1 MIKHTIRA
9 FDADL
14 QELASKIAEMGR
26 LDDEQIALAT
36 DAFVK
41 SDDTLARR
49 VIIADDRIDALQ
61 REIEEKA
68 ISVIALRQ
76 PMGSDLREIVGALR
90 ISNELE
96 RVGDLAE
103 NIAKR
108 VVLLTKEVKI
118 AEAMLPLQRMV
129 QLVREQLTSV
139 LESYARRDVAAA
151 MAVWRRDQEVDALNT
166 ALFREMLT
174 YMMENPRNIA
184 FCTHLLFC
192 AKNIERIGDHTTNIA
207 ENVVYM
213 VEGQPLAE
221 ERPKADL
228 TSYVVLPLSA

>member
-108 VVLLTKEVKI
+108 VVLLTEEVKI

>member
-76 PMGSDLREIVGALR
+76 PMGSDLRKSWEPCAF
-90 ISNELE
+90 
-96 RVGDLAE
+96 
-103 NIAKR
+103 
-108 VVLLTKEVKI
+108 
-118 AEAMLPLQRMV
+118 
-129 QLVREQLTSV
+129 LTSLSGSV
-139 LESYARRDVAAA
+139 
-151 MAVWRRDQEVDALNT
+151 
-166 ALFREMLT
+166 
-174 YMMENPRNIA
+174 
-184 FCTHLLFC
+184 
-192 AKNIERIGDHTTNIA
+192 
-207 ENVVYM
+207 
-213 VEGQPLAE
+213 
-221 ERPKADL
+221 
-228 TSYVVLPLSA
+228 TSLRTSR

>member
-108 VVLLTKEVKI
+108 VVLLTEEVKI
-118 AEAMLPLQRMV
+118 AEAMLPLQRMG

-228 TSYVVLPLSA
+228 TSYVV